1 MEASGEIMTCVP
13 LICIHFCKLF
23 ACTCVRLLRWQ
34 CLRTQ
39 TQQLNVKFMHIH
51 FKVNVSFLGTHKKK
65 RDKSLPGGSAVKEQW
80 LIPLLGPLPSRGER
94 ICKNNQV
101 FTLRPLLNVIVEGF
115 QWERKRVEL
124 KCVTAAD
131 RRNKGDSVI
140 EEPSARRVK
149 PPPRA
154 LIELSNR
161 KTFSFTLRL
170 SEQDLQRDGT
180 RNVWVN
186 SGMWFLFFLRLLL
199 FSSLW
204 SRRTPE
210 TLLEIDPKAADKHGG
225 VDADSCMLE
234 RAKVMLS

>member
-1 MEASGEIMTCVP
+1 MC
-13 LICIHFCKLF
+13 HFW
-23 ACTCVRLLRWQ
+23 AQ
-34 CLRTQ
+34 
-39 TQQLNVKFMHIH
+39 
-51 FKVNVSFLGTHKKK
+51 K
-65 RDKSLPGGSAVKEQW
+65 RDKSLPEGSAVKEHW

-180 RNVWVN
+180 LNMWVN
-186 SGMWFLFFLRLLL
+186 KVGYDFSSSEFCFLFFFHRKLVC
-199 FSSLW
+199 FAWTSS
-204 SRRTPE
+204 
-210 TLLEIDPKAADKHGG
+210 
-225 VDADSCMLE
+225 
-234 RAKVMLS
+234 